1 MSLSAI
7 TWLDDRV
14 VVLDDDLLVVDKARG
29 IVVHGG
35 DEARGDDLVSRLGAW
50 LQARGQP
57 AYLGVHQRLDKD
69 ASGILLFTRNKGLNA
84 AVAGDMEG
92 HRARR
97 TYVAAVADSGLA
109 REGVL
114 EHRLVHEKGGITR
127 VVSRGGQHAVARYRV
142 MERRQGRALVEL
154 SPETGR
160 THQLRAQLAAVRAPI
175 AGDRLY
181 GGPRAP
187 RLMLHARALE
197 LPSLGRRFEC
207 PVPESVTRWLDGGDA
222 RLPSP
227 GEETTRCS
235 PSLATKQRSERRRSP
250 RLCSRV
256 AAGASTSSCA
266 SEPINAASTAT
277 RTRPL
282 CPLQANPPRPSCW
295 CPKAACGSR

>member
-97 TYVAAVADSGLA
+97 TS
-109 REGVL
+109 
-114 EHRLVHEKGGITR
+114 
-127 VVSRGGQHAVARYRV
+127 
-142 MERRQGRALVEL
+142 
-154 SPETGR
+154 
-160 THQLRAQLAAVRAPI
+160 
-175 AGDRLY
+175 
-181 GGPRAP
+181 
-187 RLMLHARALE
+187 
-197 LPSLGRRFEC
+197 LPK
-207 PVPESVTRWLDGGDA
+207 P
-222 RLPSP
+222 
-227 GEETTRCS
+227 
-235 PSLATKQRSERRRSP
+235 
-250 RLCSRV
+250 
-256 AAGASTSSCA
+256 
-266 SEPINAASTAT
+266 NA
-277 RTRPL
+277 
-282 CPLQANPPRPSCW
+282 
-295 CPKAACGSR
+295 